1 MWDMMLAIYIAVA
14 LINVFLH
21 ITRSILVIKSNK
33 LIASLANCVC
43 YTFSAVV
50 IKFIAE
56 VDLWIAI
63 AVQATTNFVG
73 CYIAMWFCE
82 KILKN
87 NTNNEDTNN
96 QGSGT

>member
-1 MWDMMLAIYIAVA
+1 MIALYILIS

-21 ITRSILVIKSNK
+21 IVRSILVIKASK
-33 LIASLANCVC
+33 VIASLANCIC

-56 VDLWIAI
+56 TDLWIAI
-63 AVQATTNFVG
+63 TVQATTNFMG

-82 KILKN
+82 WLLNARKKK
-87 NTNNEDTNN
+87 
-96 QGSGT
+96 

>member
-1 MWDMMLAIYIAVA
+1 MIILYILIS

-21 ITRSILVIKSNK
+21 IVRSILVIKSGK
-33 LIASLANCVC
+33 FIASFANSIC

-63 AVQATTNFVG
+63 VVQASTNFVG
-73 CYIAMWFCE
+73 CWLAMYFCDWFV
-82 KILKN
+82 KKN
-87 NTNNEDTNN
+87 MRNKYEQPGTED
-96 QGSGT
+96 

>member
-1 MWDMMLAIYIAVA
+1 MILTYFIIS
-14 LINVFLH
+14 LLNVFLH

-63 AVQATTNFVG
+63 AEQATTNFVG

>member
-1 MWDMMLAIYIAVA
+1 MMLAIYIAVA